1 MTTRRYCRIRFAVAV
16 VIAAAIALHCER
28 TAHAGMLDTPIPT
41 FSDGKPAELVGL
53 VPAVVKNNGI
63 ETVFICTNLGNEAV
77 NIGVEIFSADGTV
90 ENSVADN
97 NGVVRD
103 LAVGATATIAT
114 SGTATLS
121 EDERISSL
129 PQIRNGSGRIVATN
143 STIGCIAFLIDENH
157 PIEDPL
163 VSEVPPP
170 TFLPS
175 PVWICG
181 NTSVDPLEECDA
193 GTVEW
198 ERGTGCRSD
207 CTRIACGDPDDSAA
221 TTAPDALFALQ
232 ASVGLAQCDS
242 CVCDVDSSG
251 GITAV
256 DALRIL
262 NLAVGLSTDIQCTR
276 CS

>member
-1 MTTRRYCRIRFAVAV
+1 MTIRRYCCTSLAV
-16 VIAAAIALHCER
+16 AIALTIAPECAR
-28 TAHAGMLDTPIPT
+28 TAQAGMLDTPLPT
-41 FSDGKPAELVGL
+41 FSDGKPGELIGL

-63 ETVFICTNLGNEAV
+63 ETVFVCTNLGTATT
-77 NIGVEIFSADGTV
+77 NIGIEVFSAGGTV
-90 ENSVADN
+90 ENSIADN
-97 NGVVRD
+97 NGVVLD

-114 SGTATLS
+114 SGTATLT

-157 PIEDPL
+157 AIEDPL
-163 VSEVPPP
+163 ISDVPPP
-170 TFLPS
+170 VFLPS

-193 GTVEW
+193 GTVDW

-232 ASVGLAQCDS
+232 ASIGLTQCDS

-262 NLAVGLSTDIQCTR
+262 NFAVGLSTDMQCTR